1 MYEMHNDTEGF
12 LNEGTAR
19 DEFDVPAPLE
29 SWSLADFI
37 DLIVPNGMMASAA
50 DLQQAF

>member
-37 DLIVPNGMMASAA
+37 DLIAPYGVMARAQEQ
-50 DLQQAF
+50 LAF